1 MQNLKK
7 LDSDEY
13 VQTIEKL
20 IRNSARFK
28 ERTDKTIYIQ
38 DIKEMRSALIKDL
51 KQDKRE
57 DIELIDKVI
66 ARLKETI
73 MKYGKKD

>member
-1 MQNLKK
+1 
-7 LDSDEY
+7 
-13 VQTIEKL
+13 
-20 IRNSARFK
+20 
-28 ERTDKTIYIQ
+28 
-38 DIKEMRSALIKDL
+38 MRSALIKDL